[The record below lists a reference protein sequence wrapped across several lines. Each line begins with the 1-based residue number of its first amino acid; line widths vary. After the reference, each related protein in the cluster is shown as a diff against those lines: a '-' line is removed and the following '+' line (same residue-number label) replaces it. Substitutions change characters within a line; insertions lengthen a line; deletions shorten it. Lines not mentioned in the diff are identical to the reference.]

1 MIASFLSELKRRGY
15 SRATVDVSANWLGHF
30 EARIKKPLKDI
41 KPSDLS
47 EYHKAL
53 HWEPG
58 RSGRLY
64 SENTV
69 NQAVGVLKAYFRW
82 CKEEG
87 LIRTDPTAHLVT
99 RRPPSKERVYLT
111 SEQARQLLSVPN
123 IKTPKGLRNRAMLAL
138 VVEVQAS
145 PGSLA
150 KLDLADFQ
158 PDTGALLLKTKNGK
172 RIVSLGAGLQS
183 ELERYLRLGRAGTA
197 NPDEQA
203 FFVTKYG
210 GRMGSQ
216 NAGNILKQHCRK
228 AGVPRPY
235 YFS

>member
-1 MIASFLSELKRRGY
+1 MIASFLGDLKRRGY

-30 EARIKKPLKDI
+30 EARIQKPLKDI

-47 EYHKAL
+47 EYQKAL

-58 RSGRLY
+58 RSGKLY

-87 LIRTDPTAHLVT
+87 HIKTDPTAHLIT
-99 RRPPSKERVYLT
+99 RRVPPKARIYLT
-111 SEQARQLLSVPN
+111 PAEARQLLSVPD
-123 IKTPKGLRNRAMLAL
+123 IKTSKGLRNRAILAL
-138 VVEVQAS
+138 VLEVQAS
-145 PGSLA
+145 PGSLS

-158 PDTGALLLKTKNGK
+158 PDTGALLLRTKNGQ
-172 RIVSLGAGLQS
+172 RIVCLGSGLQS
-183 ELERYLRLGRAGTA
+183 DLERYLRLGRAGIA
-197 NPDEQA
+197 KPDEQA

-210 GRMGSQ
+210 VRMGSQ
-216 NAGNILKQHCRK
+216 NAGQILKRCCRQ
-228 AGVPRPY
+228 AGVPVPY
-235 YFS
+235 FFS